1 MEKKVGNSIK
11 SQQDFTQ
18 KYLSIWGSATHAP
31 ASTKNL
37 QMTLKSSVGSLAKSS
52 QKTTSVGISDVETIH
67 PWKLIRKQKMDGWK
81 QPSIFGFH
89 VSFQGCIKSTSPIFR
104 GYVSCRE
111 GYHHLLFLC
120 KNVTHHY
127 SPEAIWGHPEAKA
140 STLSLLF
147 QKYPV
152 NAISGST
159 KRLSLEFG
167 PTNSRETFRMNSWEF
182 NHRSR

>member
-67 PWKLIRKQKMDGWK
+67 P
-81 QPSIFGFH
+81 
-89 VSFQGCIKSTSPIFR
+89 
-104 GYVSCRE
+104 
-111 GYHHLLFLC
+111 
-120 KNVTHHY
+120 
-127 SPEAIWGHPEAKA
+127 
-140 STLSLLF
+140 
-147 QKYPV
+147 
-152 NAISGST
+152 
-159 KRLSLEFG
+159 
-167 PTNSRETFRMNSWEF
+167 
-182 NHRSR
+182 